1 MTSITSITLYNFNN
15 FIQLPDIYFF
25 YSRKSPSVSRF
36 VKYNFC
42 EIVKNCRL
50 APIKFQNSTS
60 EKFFLSFKE
69 SEDF

>member
-15 FIQLPDIYFF
+15 FIQLPDIFF
-25 YSRKSPSVSRF
+25 LFPQNPSVSQF

-50 APIKFQNSTS
+50 APIKFQNSTG

-69 SEDF
+69 SKDF